1 MDPRYAH
8 LDSRTL
14 ALNVY
19 ISQAILF
26 AFGVAGLYFF
36 YILPGTGW
44 HACFLAPNWIEVL
57 VYGTLVALLVIVIE
71 IILIIW
77 LPPETFDDGGL
88 NELLFR
94 DLPIWHIALVCL
106 VVAVTEEFL
115 FRAVIQPGLGLW
127 WTSVL
132 FALVHVRYLKK
143 WVMTVVVFCIS
154 LLFGWL
160 FDRTGSVWSVVW
172 AHFLVDFILGCFV
185 KKGWFLSRKEGE
197 SLPEANTEER
207 NENAENGDA
216 DERETR

>member
-44 HACFLAPNWIEVL
+44 HARFLAPNWIEVL

-197 SLPEANTEER
+197 FLPEANTEER

>member
-26 AFGVAGLYFF
+26 AIGVAGLYFF
-36 YILPGTGW
+36 YILPGTNW
-44 HACFLAPNWIEVL
+44 QARFLAPDWIEVF
-57 VYGTLVALLVIVIE
+57 VYGTLVALLVIAIE
-71 IILIIW
+71 IVLIVW

-115 FRAVIQPGLGLW
+115 FRSVIQPGLGLW

-160 FDRTGSVWSVVW
+160 FERTGNVWSVVW

-185 KKGWFLSRKEGE
+185 KKGWFLPQKEGE
-197 SLPEANTEER
+197 SLPGSNTEER
-207 NENAENGDA
+207 NKNAENGDA
-216 DERETR
+216 DEQETR

>member
-44 HACFLAPNWIEVL
+44 HARFLAPNWIEVL